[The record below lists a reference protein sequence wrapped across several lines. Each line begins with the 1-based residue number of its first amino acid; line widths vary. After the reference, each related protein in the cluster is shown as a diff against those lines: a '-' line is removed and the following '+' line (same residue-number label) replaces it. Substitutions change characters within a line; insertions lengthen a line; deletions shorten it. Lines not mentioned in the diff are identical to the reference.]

1 MTSRNNIDVALVYDF
16 DGTLSPGNMQEF
28 GFVQAIGKDPAQ
40 FWERVAKMSRENDA
54 SGILCYMYLMLQ
66 EAVANGISLRRESF
80 QRFGSKIELFK
91 GVREWFPSINEY
103 GKSIGLNIKHYINSS
118 GLREM
123 IEGTPIAKEFENIYA
138 CSFLYNVDGIA
149 FWPAVAVDYTTKTQ
163 FLFKIN
169 KGIREV
175 SDNKRINEFV
185 AKEDRPIPFERMIY
199 FGDGETDV
207 PSMSVVKSQGGHAIA
222 IYGDPKKKATA
233 QKLINENRVDYMCMA
248 NYSEGEEI
256 HTTVMHILDKI
267 RSDYDSRQ
275 LQDSFSFSQL
285 QKIKGRIN
293 VKKTTFVLWSK

>member
-1 MTSRNNIDVALVYDF
+1 MLMTANKDIDVALVYDF

-28 GFVQAIGKDPAQ
+28 GFVQAVGKDPTQ
-40 FWERVAKMSRENDA
+40 FWEKVVGMATQNDA

-91 GVREWFPSINEY
+91 GVREWFPTINEY
-103 GKSIGLNIKHYINSS
+103 GRSIGLNIKHYINSS

-175 SDNKRINEFV
+175 SDNKRINEYV
-185 AKEDRPIPFERMIY
+185 AKEDRPVPFERMIY

-222 IYGDPKKKATA
+222 VYGDPKKKATA
-233 QKLINENRVDYMCMA
+233 QKLINENRVDFMCKA
-248 NYSEGEEI
+248 DYSEGGEI
-256 HTTVMHILDKI
+256 HSTVKRILDKI
-267 RSDYDSRQ
+267 RADYDSRQ
-275 LQDSFSFSQL
+275 LLDSHKCKQ
-285 QKIKGRIN
+285 
-293 VKKTTFVLWSK
+293 T

>member
-1 MTSRNNIDVALVYDF
+1 MEAKDYIDVALVYDF

-28 GFVQAIGKDPAQ
+28 GFVQAIGKDPKQ
-40 FWERVAKMSRENDA
+40 FWAKTVEMATKNDA

-80 QRFGSKIELFK
+80 QRFGAKIELFK
-91 GVREWFPSINEY
+91 GVREWFPAINEY

-118 GLREM
+118 GLKEM

-149 FWPAVAVDYTTKTQ
+149 YWPAVAVDYTTKTQ

-185 AKEDRPIPFERMIY
+185 AKEDRPVPFERMIY

-207 PSMSVVKSQGGHAIA
+207 PSMSVVKGQGGYSIA
-222 IYGDPKKKATA
+222 VYGDIRKRATA
-233 QKLINENRVDYMCMA
+233 MRLMQEDRVDYACRA
-248 NYSEGEEI
+248 DYSEDGEI
-256 HTTVMHILDKI
+256 CTTVKQILDQI
-267 RSDYDSRQ
+267 RER
-275 LQDSFSFSQL
+275 
-285 QKIKGRIN
+285 
-293 VKKTTFVLWSK
+293 